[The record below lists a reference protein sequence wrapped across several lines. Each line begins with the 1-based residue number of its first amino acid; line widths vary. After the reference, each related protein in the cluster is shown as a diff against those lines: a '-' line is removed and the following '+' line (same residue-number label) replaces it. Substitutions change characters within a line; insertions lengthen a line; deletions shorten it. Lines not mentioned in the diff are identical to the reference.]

1 MIFMKQFA
9 RILLISFLGEMLKQ
23 LLPLPVP
30 ASIYG
35 LVLML
40 VMLSTGL
47 IPVRN
52 VQMAGGF
59 LIEIMPLMFIPAAVG
74 IIQAWKSLKS
84 IVGPV
89 IFTIIL
95 TTILVMGIAGRVT
108 QFVIRKEGKIKNE
121 GCAE

>member
-47 IPVRN
+47 MPVRN

-108 QFVIRKEGKIKNE
+108 QFVIRKEEKIKNE